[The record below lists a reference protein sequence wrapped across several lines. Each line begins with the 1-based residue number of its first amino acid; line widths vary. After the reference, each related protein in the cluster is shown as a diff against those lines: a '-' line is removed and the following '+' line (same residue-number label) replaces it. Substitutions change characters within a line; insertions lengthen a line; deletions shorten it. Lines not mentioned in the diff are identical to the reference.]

1 MASPTAGLRAPAED
15 AARLE
20 GGLDELLEQREMLRG
35 EVMAANHRY
44 AEMRQDYEKLET
56 ALEEC
61 EGQKKELAAAMP
73 SPSWTATRTAASW
86 WAT

>member
-35 EVMAANHRY
+35 EVMAANHR
-44 AEMRQDYEKLET
+44 
-56 ALEEC
+56 
-61 EGQKKELAAAMP
+61 
-73 SPSWTATRTAASW
+73 
-86 WAT
+86 